1 MANNANLKKGN
12 PETQF
17 KAGQEQVEI
26 ARKGGKASAAK
37 RREKKTMEQS
47 LQILLNLAVSDS
59 TLTDPEDNDTFNKV
73 KGKNLT
79 VQDKM
84 LVEVIKKALKG
95 DLKAIEFLRDTS
107 GQKPVDKKNV
117 KQDVNVHN
125 PFSELSADE
134 LRKLID
140 DE

>member
-1 MANNANLKKGN
+1 MANNANLEKGKA
-12 PETQF
+12 TQF
-17 KAGQEQVEI
+17 KAGEERAKI
-26 ARKGGKASAAK
+26 ASKGGKASAAK

-59 TLTDPEDNDTFNKV
+59 TLTDPTDNDVFNKV

-79 VQDKM
+79 VQDKI

-125 PFSELSADE
+125 PFSDLSTEE

>member
-1 MANNANLKKGN
+1 MANNENLKKGN

-17 KAGQEQVEI
+17 KSGREAVENG
-26 ARKGGKASAAK
+26 RKGGKASGVAK
-37 RREKKTMEQS
+37 RQKKSMEQS

-59 TLTDPEDNDTFNKV
+59 TLVDPEEQDSFNKM
-73 KGKNLT
+73 KSKNLT
-79 VQDKM
+79 VQDKI

-125 PFSELSADE
+125 PFSDLSTEE

>member
-1 MANNANLKKGN
+1 MANNANLEKGKA
-12 PETQF
+12 TQF
-17 KAGQEQVEI
+17 KAGEEQAKI
-26 ARKGGKASAAK
+26 ASKGGKASAAK

-107 GQKPVDKKNV
+107 GQKPIDKKNV

>member
-1 MANNANLKKGN
+1 MANNANLEKGKA
-12 PETQF
+12 TQF
-17 KAGQEQVEI
+17 KAGEEQAKI
-26 ARKGGKASAAK
+26 ASKGGKASAAK

-59 TLTDPEDNDTFNKV
+59 TLTDPTDNDVFNKV

-79 VQDKM
+79 VQDKI

>member
-1 MANNANLKKGN
+1 MANNKNLMPIEEVNSRRTREEHSKDS
-12 PETQF
+12 
-17 KAGQEQVEI
+17 A
-26 ARKGGKASAAK
+26 KGGKASAAK

-59 TLTDPEDNDTFNKV
+59 TLTDPTDDDAFNKI

-79 VQDKM
+79 VQDKI

-107 GQKPVDKKNV
+107 GQKPVDNKNI
-117 KQDVNVHN
+117 KQDVKVSN
-125 PFSELSADE
+125 PFGELTTEE
-134 LRKLID
+134 LKKLID
-140 DE
+140 DD

>member
-125 PFSELSADE
+125 PFSDLSSDE

>member
-1 MANNANLKKGN
+1 MANNANLEKGKA
-12 PETQF
+12 TQF
-17 KAGQEQVEI
+17 KAGEEQAKI
-26 ARKGGKASAAK
+26 ASKGGKASAAK

-59 TLTDPEDNDTFNKV
+59 TLTDPTDNDVFNKV

-79 VQDKM
+79 VQDKI

-107 GQKPVDKKNV
+107 GQKPIDKKNV

>member
-1 MANNANLKKGN
+1 MANNANLEKGKA
-12 PETQF
+12 TQF
-17 KAGQEQVEI
+17 KAGEEQAKI
-26 ARKGGKASAAK
+26 ASKGGKASAAK

-125 PFSELSADE
+125 PFSDLSADE

>member
-1 MANNANLKKGN
+1 MANNENLK
-12 PETQF
+12 PVRTTDE
-17 KAGQEQVEI
+17 
-26 ARKGGKASAAK
+26 ARKRGAAGGKKSGEA
-37 RREKKTMEQS
+37 RRQKKTMEQS

-59 TLTDPEDNDTFNKV
+59 TLTDPTDNDVFNKV

-79 VQDKM
+79 VQDKI

-125 PFSELSADE
+125 PFSDLSTEE

>member
-1 MANNANLKKGN
+1 MANNANLEKGKA
-12 PETQF
+12 TQF
-17 KAGQEQVEI
+17 KAGEEQAKI
-26 ARKGGKASAAK
+26 ASKGGKASAAK

-47 LQILLNLAVSDS
+47 LQLLLNLAVSDS
-59 TLTDPEDNDTFNKV
+59 TLTDPTDNDVFNKV

-79 VQDKM
+79 VQDKI

-107 GQKPVDKKNV
+107 GQKPIDKKNV

>member
-37 RREKKTMEQS
+37 RREKKPMEQS

-59 TLTDPEDNDTFNKV
+59 TLTDPTDNDVFNKV

-79 VQDKM
+79 VQDKI

-107 GQKPVDKKNV
+107 GQKPIDKKNV

>member
-1 MANNANLKKGN
+1 MANNANLEKGKA
-12 PETQF
+12 TQF
-17 KAGQEQVEI
+17 KAGEEQAKI
-26 ARKGGKASAAK
+26 ASKGGKASAAK

-59 TLTDPEDNDTFNKV
+59 TLTDPTDNDVFNKV

-79 VQDKM
+79 VQDKI

-125 PFSELSADE
+125 PFSDLSSDE

>member
-1 MANNANLKKGN
+1 MANNANLEKGKA
-12 PETQF
+12 TQF
-17 KAGQEQVEI
+17 KAGEEQAKI
-26 ARKGGKASAAK
+26 ASKGGKASAAK

-59 TLTDPEDNDTFNKV
+59 TLTDPEDGDTFNKV

-107 GQKPVDKKNV
+107 GQKPIDKKNV

>member
-107 GQKPVDKKNV
+107 GQKPIDKKNV

>member
-1 MANNANLKKGN
+1 MANNANLEKGKA
-12 PETQF
+12 TQF
-17 KAGQEQVEI
+17 KSGEEAAMYGS
-26 ARKGGKASAAK
+26 KGGKASAAK

-59 TLTDPEDNDTFNKV
+59 TLTDPTDNDVFNKV

-79 VQDKM
+79 VQDKI

>member
-47 LQILLNLAVSDS
+47 LQLLLNLAVSDS
-59 TLTDPEDNDTFNKV
+59 TLTDPTDNDVFNKV

-79 VQDKM
+79 VQDKI

-125 PFSELSADE
+125 PFSDLSSDE

>member
-1 MANNANLKKGN
+1 MC
-12 PETQF
+12 
-17 KAGQEQVEI
+17 
-26 ARKGGKASAAK
+26 
-37 RREKKTMEQS
+37 
-47 LQILLNLAVSDS
+47 
-59 TLTDPEDNDTFNKV
+59 TFF
-73 KGKNLT
+73 
-79 VQDKM
+79 

>member
-59 TLTDPEDNDTFNKV
+59 TLTDPTDNDVFNKV

-79 VQDKM
+79 VQDKI

-107 GQKPVDKKNV
+107 GQKPIDKKNV

>member
-1 MANNANLKKGN
+1 MANNANLEKGKA
-12 PETQF
+12 TQF
-17 KAGQEQVEI
+17 KAGEEQAKI
-26 ARKGGKASAAK
+26 ASKGGKASAAK

>member
-79 VQDKM
+79 VQDKI

>member
-59 TLTDPEDNDTFNKV
+59 TLTDPTDDDAFNKI

-79 VQDKM
+79 VQDKI

-107 GQKPVDKKNV
+107 GQKPVDNKNI
-117 KQDVNVHN
+117 KQDVKVSN
-125 PFSELSADE
+125 PFGELTTEE
-134 LRKLID
+134 LKKLID
-140 DE
+140 DD

>member
-59 TLTDPEDNDTFNKV
+59 TLTDPTDDDAFNKI

-79 VQDKM
+79 VQDKI

-107 GQKPVDKKNV
+107 GQKPIDKKNV

>member
-1 MANNANLKKGN
+1 MANNENLK
-12 PETQF
+12 PVRTTDE
-17 KAGQEQVEI
+17 
-26 ARKGGKASAAK
+26 ARKRGAAGGKKSGEA
-37 RREKKTMEQS
+37 RRQKKTMEQS